1 MFQLHEAI
9 GREESEVFKEG
20 IIIKE
25 SRRGFVL
32 KDKVLRPAFVKV
44 SLGPGNKKSSV
55 TPAKPVEQ
63 PSTAA
68 RIDER

>member
-1 MFQLHEAI
+1 MQIHEAV

-25 SRRGFVL
+25 SRRGFLL
-32 KDKVLRPAFVKV
+32 KDKVVRPALVKV

-55 TPAKPVEQ
+55 ASTQSLEQ

>member
-1 MFQLHEAI
+1 MLQLHEAVA
-9 GREESEVFKEG
+9 REESEVFKEG

-25 SRRGFVL
+25 SRRGFLL
-32 KDKVLRPAFVKV
+32 KDKVLRPALVKV
-44 SLGPGNKKSSV
+44 SLGPGDKKSPMAS
-55 TPAKPVEQ
+55 AKSTDQ

>member
-1 MFQLHEAI
+1 MLQLHEAVA
-9 GREESEVFKEG
+9 REESDVFKEG

-25 SRRGFVL
+25 SRRGFL
-32 KDKVLRPAFVKV
+32 LRDKVLRPALVKV

-55 TPAKPVEQ
+55 APAKSLEQ
-63 PSTAA
+63 TAA

>member
-1 MFQLHEAI
+1 LQLHEAV
-9 GREESEVFKEG
+9 GREESELFKEG

-25 SRRGFVL
+25 SRRGFLL
-32 KDKVLRPAFVKV
+32 KDKVVRPALVKV
-44 SLGPGNKKSSV
+44 SLGLGNKKSSAA
-55 TPAKPVEQ
+55 PSKSLEQ